1 MKSRCES
8 RDSEPAPVVEAFVL
22 AGARASGDPLAEAHN
37 LPSKAHIKI
46 AGASMISRV
55 LSALSK
61 SQTSG
66 CVTVIGLENHHA
78 LQSEE
83 AWPPVN
89 LAEGG
94 RGPAASVNRRLNE
107 IGGCS
112 PLLVTTCDHALLSPV
127 IINAFLEQSIA
138 SNADLT
144 VALSQRELIERH
156 YPETSR
162 TYLRFGDGEYS
173 SCNLFCL
180 LTPKAQQVVKFWEVA
195 EQDRKRPWRIAW
207 RFGLI
212 PALRILVGRP
222 SLEQVFYIVSKQ
234 LGVAI
239 RPVVLPFAEAAI
251 DVDTSEDLA
260 LVERILLAQTE

>member
-1 MKSRCES
+1 MKSRCEPGN
-8 RDSEPAPVVEAFVL
+8 SEPAPVVEAFVL
-22 AGARASGDPLAEAHN
+22 AGARVSGDPLAEAHN

-46 AGASMISRV
+46 AGTSMISRV

-61 SQTSG
+61 SQTTG

-89 LAEGG
+89 FAAGG

-112 PLLVTTCDHALLSPV
+112 PLLVTTCDHALLTPV
-127 IINAFLEQSIA
+127 IIDAFLEQSIA

-144 VALSQRELIERH
+144 VALSPRELIERH
-156 YPETSR
+156 YPETRR

-180 LTPKAQQVVKFWEVA
+180 LTPKAQEVVEFWQDA
-195 EQDRKRPWRIAW
+195 EQDRKHPWKIAW
-207 RFGLI
+207 RFGVI
-212 PALRILVGRP
+212 SALRILVGRP
-222 SLEQVFYIVSKQ
+222 RLEKVFSIISSR
-234 LGVAI
+234 LGVTI
-239 RPVVLPFAEAAI
+239 HPIVLPFAEAAI
-251 DVDTSEDLA
+251 DIDTGEDLA
-260 LVERILLAQTE
+260 LVERIYLAQTG